1 MSLPQKTSPC
11 RVVSDSGLLET
22 GFKNSRQILELTRY
36 GVKAVTVA
44 PDVMD
49 GLVRNAAID
58 TAIAQFTEDFQS
70 LVGEGIFF
78 TKPVTSIKI

>member
-11 RVVSDSGLLET
+11 RIVSARGLLAAS
-22 GFKNSRQILELTRY
+22 FKNSRQILELTRY

-44 PDVMD
+44 PDVID

-58 TAIAQFTEDFQS
+58 AAIAQFTEDFQS
-70 LVGEGIFF
+70 LVGEGK
-78 TKPVTSIKI
+78 TMADC